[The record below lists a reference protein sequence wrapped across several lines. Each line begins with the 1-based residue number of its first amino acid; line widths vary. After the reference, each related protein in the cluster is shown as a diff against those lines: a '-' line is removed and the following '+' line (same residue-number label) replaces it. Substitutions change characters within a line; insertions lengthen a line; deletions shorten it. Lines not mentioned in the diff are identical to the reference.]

1 MTEEDYLTLTLGER
15 IVWLRSEQ
23 GPRGSISH
31 DTLAGILGTSRQVVI
46 KWEKPGGAEPNP
58 ALRREL
64 AKFSGFREGC
74 FSRRQAEVLVQEPF
88 GRRLQRAE
96 ETVETI
102 LAALV
107 AAGIA
112 LPESEAEP
120 RSAPISRRKR
130 TA

>member
-1 MTEEDYLTLTLGER
+1 MTEDDYLTLTLGER
-15 IVWLRSEQ
+15 IAWLRSDE
-23 GPRGSISH
+23 GPRGPISH
-31 DTLAGILGTSRQVVI
+31 DTLAGILSTSRQVVI
-46 KWEKPGGAEPNP
+46 KWEKPGGAEPGREM
-58 ALRREL
+58 RRRL
-64 AKFSGFREGC
+64 ADFSGFQEGC

-112 LPESEAEP
+112 LPESEAVP
-120 RSAPISRRKR
+120 RSAPTSRRKR